1 MNNRLREEIAQ
12 LHAQIC
18 SGLADPNR
26 ILLLY
31 SLYERPSNVGDLAE
45 ALQIPQPS
53 VSRHLKILR
62 ERGLVCAEREGQQ
75 VIYALADGRVIKALD
90 LLREVMSERFA
101 SQYTLARS
109 VAEETPIKE

>member
-1 MNNRLREEIAQ
+1 MDNQLREEIAN

-31 SLYERPSNVGDLAE
+31 TLADCPHNVGELAE
-45 ALQIPQPS
+45 ALGMPQPT

-75 VIYALADGRVIKALD
+75 VVYALGDDRVIQALD
-90 LLREVMSERFA
+90 LLRAVMAERLEN
-101 SQYTLARS
+101 QYT
-109 VAEETPIKE
+109 